1 MGSHQSAAAATHVWL
16 TPRWILD
23 PLGLFDVDPC
33 AAPGWP
39 TAARHLY
46 EEDDGLSADWG
57 GADARAWVNPP
68 YGALARAWLE
78 RLAGHG
84 RGTALV
90 FARCE
95 TEGFFSGVWERASA
109 GLFLRGR
116 ITFLR
121 PDGTPAEH
129 NGGAPSVLVA
139 YGPDD
144 AEILHGCGI
153 EGHFAPI
160 SRAACL
166 FVALAPER
174 GEDAAPDESWTAL
187 VRRTVESLGGRA
199 SLRDIYARLAG
210 HPKAARNPNWRP
222 KARQSLARA
231 GAVRESPGVYSF
243 AAA

>member
-16 TPRWILD
+16 TPRWVLD
-23 PLGLFDVDPC
+23 ALGPFDIDPC

-46 EEDDGLSADWG
+46 EADGGLSADWG
-57 GADARAWVNPP
+57 GPDARAWVNSP
-68 YGALARAWLE
+68 YGAHARAWLE

-95 TEGFFSGVWERASA
+95 TEAFFSGVWERASA

-116 ITFLR
+116 VTFLR

-153 EGHFAPI
+153 EGHFVPI

-166 FVALAPER
+166 FV
-174 GEDAAPDESWTAL
+174 AL